1 MKPNKIVSH
10 DEWVEARKALLA
22 EEKAFTRERDAL
34 SARRRA
40 LPWVRI
46 DKDYTFEGPDGPVT
60 LAGLFDG
67 RAQLVVQHFMFHPD
81 WEAGCKSCSF
91 WADSF
96 DHAVDHLPGRD
107 TSFAAVSRAPIET
120 LEAFRKRMGWTF
132 RWVSSHGSDFNYDFD
147 VSFTPDELAGGKV
160 YYNFQETT
168 FPAPEA
174 PGISVFARDDDGAVY
189 RTYSTYGR
197 GLDPM
202 NATYQLLDLTPK
214 GRDEDGLSYSM
225 EWVALRGEGNG

>member
-1 MKPNKIVSH
+1 MKPNKVVSQQ
-10 DEWVEARKALLA
+10 DWVEARRALLA

-34 SARRRA
+34 SARRRD
-40 LPWVRI
+40 LPWMKLE
-46 DKDYTFEGPDGPVT
+46 KDYRFEGPDGPVT
-60 LAGLFDG
+60 LAELFGG

-96 DHAVDHLPGRD
+96 DHAVDHLAGRD

-120 LEAFRKRMGWTF
+120 LEAFRERMGWTF

-147 VSFTPDELAGGKV
+147 VSFTPEALERGRV
-160 YYNFQETT
+160 FYNFEETT

-174 PGISVFARDDDGAVY
+174 PGISIFATGDDGAIY

-197 GLDPM
+197 GLDMM

-214 GRDEDGLSYSM
+214 GRDESDM
-225 EWVALRGEGNG
+225 PHAMAWVKLRDTITG